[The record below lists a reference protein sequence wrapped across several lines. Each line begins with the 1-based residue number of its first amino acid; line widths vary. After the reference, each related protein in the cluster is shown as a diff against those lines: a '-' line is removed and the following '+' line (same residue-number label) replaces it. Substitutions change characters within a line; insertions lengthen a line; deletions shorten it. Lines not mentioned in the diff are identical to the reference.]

1 MDDNP
6 VVISDHV
13 MKGVTRRNFIKGVIA
28 GGTVASSATYLFRA
42 SSLLG
47 QQSPGLGRSPDH
59 S

>member
-6 VVISDHV
+6 VVIPDQV
-13 MKGVTRRNFIKGVIA
+13 MRGVTRRNFIKGVIA

-47 QQSPGLGRSPDH
+47 QLPGPWRSPDH